1 MTLDSPA
8 AGRGVEI
15 IPLRGARAMIADK
28 MRASLAQSAQVTH
41 QADCD
46 AQAFL
51 AWKERL
57 TAAGERASV
66 EDLIIDRTIAALRD
80 HPGLNG
86 LVKDREIRLYEAVHL
101 GVAIVLPGN
110 LLVAPAIFDAD
121 RKPLA
126 ERAAARQDLIA
137 RASVNKLSVTEMTG
151 ATFTVSNL
159 GRTRVRHFTPILNP
173 PQIAILGVGALLDQ
187 ARPGS
192 GGAVV
197 VRPTLGLSL
206 TFDHRAV
213 DGAPAAAFLSALCEA
228 IEAA

>member
-1 MTLDSPA
+1 MRSDSPA
-8 AGRGVEI
+8 TGRGVQI
-15 IPLRGARAMIADK
+15 TPLRGARAMIADK
-28 MRASLAQSAQVTH
+28 MRASLAESAQVTH
-41 QADCD
+41 HADCE
-46 AQAFL
+46 AQALL

-66 EDLIIDRTIAALRD
+66 EDLIIDRTVAMLRD
-80 HPGLNG
+80 HPGLNV
-86 LVKDREIRLYEAVHL
+86 LIKDREIQLYEAVHL
-101 GVAIVLPGN
+101 GVAIALPGN

-121 RKPLA
+121 QKTLA

-137 RASVNKLSVTEMTG
+137 RASSNKLSVSEMTG

-159 GRTRVRHFTPILNP
+159 GRTRVRYFTPILNP

-187 ARPGS
+187 ARPGP
-192 GGAVV
+192 GGTIE

-213 DGAPAAAFLSALCEA
+213 DGAPAAAFLSSLCEA
-228 IEAA
+228 IEPA